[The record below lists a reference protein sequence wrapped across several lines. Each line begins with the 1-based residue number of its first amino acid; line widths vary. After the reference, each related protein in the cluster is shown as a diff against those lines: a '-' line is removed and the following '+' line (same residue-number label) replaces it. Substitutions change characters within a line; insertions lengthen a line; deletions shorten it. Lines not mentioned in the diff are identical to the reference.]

1 MLTKL
6 KISNHMSDLV
16 KCGAGPK
23 GLFAVATNFNQLTY
37 LNISKLSEDIGF
49 NAIDTE
55 VAHIIATH
63 LA

>member
-1 MLTKL
+1 
-6 KISNHMSDLV
+6 MSDLV